1 MQNLSLECIRAEAA
15 AMKQRAERFYLAAAQ
30 RCSDA
35 ATQRL
40 LADLADSEAAHHAA
54 ALPLENTHLTGAH
67 ASGEDMR
74 ARRQFILTCIQPA
87 LTGLMDRSVSTLARI
102 FATAFASQSSET
114 TFLIRLAASF
124 GAGISMG
131 FTEAASDD
139 GAI

>member
-30 RCSDA
+30 RCSDM
-35 ATQRL
+35 ATRRL
-40 LADLADSEAAHHAA
+40 LADLAASEAAHHVA
-54 ALPLENTHLTGAH
+54 ALRLESTHLTDAH
-67 ASGEDMR
+67 ASGEDTR
-74 ARRQFILTCIQPA
+74 ARRQFILTWVQPGLA
-87 LTGLMDRSVSTLARI
+87 GLMDGSVSTLAPI

>member
-15 AMKQRAERFYLAAAQ
+15 AMKQRAEQFYLAAAQ
-30 RCSDA
+30 RCSDM
-35 ATQRL
+35 ATRRL

-131 FTEAASDD
+131 FTEAASDG